1 MIYAISIG
9 TNTGNRIQNLKKAI
23 TEINA
28 RLGKIEKISS
38 VYESE
43 PWGFESENWFYNML
57 VVLNASVD
65 PLHLIEKLLE
75 IERSMG
81 RIRNKNGYSDRCI
94 DLDVILCN
102 EFTICSKNIILPHP
116 HMHKRLFVLLPL
128 QELMPQWVHP
138 FFKKN
143 TDELIRICE
152 DKSRIKR
159 IDNYKICF
167 QPEGQ
172 KHD

>member
-9 TNTGNRIQNLKKAI
+9 TNTGNRIQNLKLAI

-28 RLGKIEKISS
+28 RLGKIEKVSS

-43 PWGFESENWFYNML
+43 PWGFVSENWFYNIL
-57 VVLNASVD
+57 VVLNTSVD
-65 PLHLIEKLLE
+65 PQHLIEKLLE

-81 RIRNKNGYSDRCI
+81 RKRNIIGYSDRII
-94 DLDVILCN
+94 DLDIILCE
-102 EFTICSKNIILPHP
+102 EFTVCSKNITIPHP

-128 QELMPQWVHP
+128 QELMPKWVHP
-138 FFKKN
+138 IFKKN
-143 TDELIRICE
+143 TNELIRICE

-159 IDNYKICF
+159 KDNYKICF
-167 QPEGQ
+167 QLEGQ
-172 KHD
+172 K